1 MLLGV
6 VLVGR
11 ALEERAKLR
20 ATADMAA
27 LQVGWWGRGVGG
39 EGQRHSLLLFN
50 ADWFLTL
57 FSEGSPFPIPTLLPP
72 LKSTRPPPP
81 PPPNPPPPPPP
92 PVQGLLPP
100 MARLLLGDGS
110 SWREVPS
117 ESVALGDLLAVLPGD
132 RVPVDGVSWGSARGG
147 GGWQEAGGGGLAAG
161 AASRP
166 AGCITSGEMP
176 PPSAQRPPT
185 PHRHPTLPRCRRW
198 WAGAAP
204 WTSRH

>member
-81 PPPNPPPPPPP
+81 PPCRACCRP
-92 PVQGLLPP
+92 
-100 MARLLLGDGS
+100 
-110 SWREVPS
+110 WR
-117 ESVALGDLLAVLPGD
+117 ACCWAT
-132 RVPVDGVSWGSARGG
+132 AA
-147 GGWQEAGGGGLAAG
+147 AGG
-161 AASRP
+161 R
-166 AGCITSGEMP
+166 C
-176 PPSAQRPPT
+176 PPSRWPWETCWLCCPGIE
-185 PHRHPTLPRCRRW
+185 CRST
-198 WAGAAP
+198 G
-204 WTSRH
+204 